1 MKNKKKIGLSIAGTM
16 FAITIVSVAIHFHY
30 TRNSKTVNVGPAEIE
45 ENVIKNIDIDNADNI
60 SIEGDGNDTSTNITN
75 IINNYYHN
83 SDDKT
88 VPEDGAADED
98 SDVGF
103 ETETHV
109 RLADDEDR
117 TWYKSVSAKVGDKVE
132 FRIEYRN
139 TSDKQQDGVAIRD
152 VLFTNNL
159 RYVDGSTVL
168 KNSNHPDGA
177 YILND
182 ALVENG
188 IRIGNYGSGANA
200 LVYFT
205 AEVVDEDL
213 VPGTNTLANWGQAG
227 VGEITIQ
234 DHADVIVNIPKK

>member
-1 MKNKKKIGLSIAGTM
+1 MKNKKKIGLSIAGTL
-16 FAITIVSVAIHFHY
+16 AAVTIVSVAIHFHY
-30 TRNSKTVNVGPAEIE
+30 AKNNETVNVESDYIKEAELQR
-45 ENVIKNIDIDNADNI
+45 IDTNEAGDIRVQ
-60 SIEGDGNDTSTNITN
+60 GDGNNTQVINN
-75 IINNYYHN
+75 QVINNYYN
-83 SDDKT
+83 DLDKV
-88 VPEDGAADED
+88 VPEDAKSSDED

-103 ETETHV
+103 VTETHV

-159 RYVDGSTVL
+159 SYVDGSTVL

-200 LVYFT
+200 LIYFT
-205 AEVVDEDL
+205 ADVVDEDL
-213 VPGTNTLANWGQAG
+213 EVGTNTLANWGQAG

-234 DHADVIVNIPKK
+234 NHADVVVNIPKE

>member
-1 MKNKKKIGLSIAGTM
+1 MKNKKKIGLSIAG
-16 FAITIVSVAIHFHY
+16 ALAAVTIVSVAIHFHY
-30 TRNSKTVNVGPAEIE
+30 TRNSKTVNVGSAEIE
-45 ENVIKNIDIDNADNI
+45 ENMIENIDIDNADNI
-60 SIEGDGNDTSTNITN
+60 SIEGGGSDTSTNITN
-75 IINNYYHN
+75 IINNYYYN

-88 VPEDGAADED
+88 APEDEAADED
-98 SDVGF
+98 SDIGF

-117 TWYKSVSAKVGDKVE
+117 TWYKSVSVKVGDKVE

-159 RYVDGSTVL
+159 IYVDGSTVL

-200 LVYFT
+200 LIYFT

-213 VPGTNTLANWGQAG
+213 EVGTNTLANWGQAG
-227 VGEITIQ
+227 VGQITIQ
-234 DHADVIVNIPKK
+234 DHADVIVNIPKT